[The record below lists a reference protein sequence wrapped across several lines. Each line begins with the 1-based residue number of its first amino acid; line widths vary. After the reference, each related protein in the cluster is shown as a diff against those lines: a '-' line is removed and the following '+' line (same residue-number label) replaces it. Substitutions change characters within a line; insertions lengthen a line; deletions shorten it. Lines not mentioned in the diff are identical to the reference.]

1 MGTKYIN
8 FTLHQKKGCY
18 LKKVTPYILI
28 KNYHYFFGL
37 ASDDTDNL
45 FLPFARLLAKTLR
58 PFAEAILSLNPC
70 LFLFFLFDGWYVLL
84 LISVYLKNLLLIVVL
99 PLRQVLK
106 ALAKIQLV
114 LALTNQILIFFIFFL
129 KV

>member
-1 MGTKYIN
+1 M
-8 FTLHQKKGCY
+8 LHQKKGCY

-58 PFAEAILSLNPC
+58 PLAEAILSLNPC